1 MGNVRSELEREAML
15 RADALSALARQRVE
29 PLPEELR
36 SALQGLNTTV
46 RRYVSQHRTFSHQE
60 SQTWLA
66 LLAFEDSLLALSL
79 ADETSPI
86 IQARSTASADKEAE

>member
-1 MGNVRSELEREAML
+1 MKQMNKSELASMAM
-15 RADALSALARQRVE
+15 RRGCAFSALARRRAE

-36 SALQGLNTTV
+36 SSLQALNTAV
-46 RRYVSQHRTFSHQE
+46 RLYVSQHRTFSHQE

-66 LLAFEDSLLALSL
+66 LLAFEDSLLVLSL

-86 IQARSTASADKEAE
+86 IQSMSPATESEME